1 METHNDQ
8 STRHTA
14 ADDPRN
20 TPHDKTK
27 TNKYHVVV
35 VLVILRDIRDIQV
48 ATDRAS

>member
-1 METHNDQ
+1 MINRRG
-8 STRHTA
+8 TRQQN
-14 ADDPRN
+14 DPRN